1 MENLTFDQLPQ
12 AISRIQEKLDNIE
25 DLLKEGKVDKQQ
37 PADEILNITQAAAFL
52 KLSVPTIYGRVCR
65 HQIPVYKQGKRLYF
79 YKKELEEWIR
89 AGRKKTFQ
97 EIRQEAEE
105 RMRTIRRDSNRGR
118 L

>member
-12 AISRIQEKLDNIE
+12 AISRIQEKLDAIE
-25 DLLKEGKVDKQQ
+25 DLLKIGKQENQ
-37 PADEILNITQAAAFL
+37 AADEILNITQAAAFL
-52 KLSVPTIYGRVCR
+52 KLSVATIYGRVCR

-79 YKKELEEWIR
+79 YKKELEEWIKS
-89 AGRKKTFQ
+89 GRKKSFQ

-105 RMRTIRRDSNRGR
+105 RMKTIRRDSIRGR